1 MFFDFKQLEERN
13 IELEGTK
20 AQLRVLTSKSSKTIN
35 SESFASSTIN
45 SQVSTPS
52 MKAMTPLTLDE
63 INSSSSTESATHDHG
78 DREGA
83 NNRTVSKN
91 RPSKIPLA
99 GTKMNFSPKPPT
111 GRNSVGSRSPSGPL
125 SNRSLNKN
133 SSSLNNRFEMTSS
146 TPKSSNTNTTT
157 YQRPDS
163 ALSVRKDVSISNSY
177 VRNNTSSIPVST
189 QKSPTV
195 SYANKLS
202 PVPKIKRE
210 SFSSKMR
217 NMDSLSRLHT
227 YTSPTHSSISTS
239 TTTIHGSP
247 NNMSPVHVSHDNNSS
262 PYKLRDKKQINS
274 QSATSTPIRRM
285 THTSFGSKGI
295 DLSAEPVEKVQTNL
309 RKIWNMLKI

>member
-1 MFFDFKQLEERN
+1 M
-13 IELEGTK
+13 EGTK
-20 AQLRVLTSKSSKTIN
+20 AQLRVLTSNSKKPIN
-35 SESFASSTIN
+35 SESSDPSTIT

-63 INSSSSTESATHDHG
+63 INSSSSTESATHDHV

-83 NNRTVSKN
+83 SNRTISKN

-111 GRNSVGSRSPSGPL
+111 GRNSVGSRSLSSPS
-125 SNRSLNKN
+125 SNKSLNKN

-157 YQRPDS
+157 YQCPDS
-163 ALSVRKDVSISNSY
+163 ALSIRKDVSISNSY
-177 VRNNTSSIPVST
+177 ARNNTSSIPVST
-189 QKSPTV
+189 QKSPNV
-195 SYANKLS
+195 NYADKLS
-202 PVPKIKRE
+202 PVPKTKRE
-210 SFSSKMR
+210 SFTSKMR

-227 YTSPTHSSISTS
+227 HTPSTYSSTSTSTITTQGYPINMSPTHI
-239 TTTIHGSP
+239 
-247 NNMSPVHVSHDNNSS
+247 SHDNNNS
-262 PYKLRDKKQINS
+262 PYKLRDKKQVNS
-274 QSATSTPIRRM
+274 QSATTTPIRRM
-285 THTSFGSKGI
+285 AHTTFGSKGI

>member
-1 MFFDFKQLEERN
+1 
-13 IELEGTK
+13 
-20 AQLRVLTSKSSKTIN
+20 
-35 SESFASSTIN
+35 
-45 SQVSTPS
+45 
-52 MKAMTPLTLDE
+52 MKAMTPLILDE
-63 INSSSSTESATHDHG
+63 INSSSSTESATHEHV

-83 NNRTVSKN
+83 SNRTISKN

-111 GRNSVGSRSPSGPL
+111 GRNSVRSRSPSGPS
-125 SNRSLNKN
+125 SNKSFNKN

-146 TPKSSNTNTTT
+146 TPKSSNSTT

-163 ALSVRKDVSISNSY
+163 ALSARKDVSISNSY

-189 QKSPTV
+189 QKTPTV

-202 PVPKIKRE
+202 PVPKTKRE

-227 YTSPTHSSISTS
+227 HTSPTHSSMSTS
-239 TTTIHGSP
+239 TATLHGSP
-247 NNMSPVHVSHDNNSS
+247 INMSPTHISHDNNNS
-262 PYKLRDKKQINS
+262 PHKLRDKKQINS
-274 QSATSTPIRRM
+274 QSATTTPIRRM
-285 THTSFGSKGI
+285 AHTSFGSKGI